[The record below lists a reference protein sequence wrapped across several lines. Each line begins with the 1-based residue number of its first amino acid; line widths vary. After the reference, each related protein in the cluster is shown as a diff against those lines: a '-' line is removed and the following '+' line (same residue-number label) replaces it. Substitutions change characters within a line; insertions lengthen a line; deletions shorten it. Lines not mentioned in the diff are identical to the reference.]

1 MINKKLKLWK
11 RVAAFVLSFMLL
23 IPSVA
28 LAKDVDISGN
38 ASETE
43 FVQVD
48 LNAELEKAM
57 QENDILE
64 DEMPD
69 GTGILLGSDE
79 NDISE
84 KDNLEADGDILGT
97 DTPDIKE
104 KIPANEDIPDEDVF
118 SDSVEDTEIADSQ
131 MEISARG
138 VSMPVTELYIK

>member
-1 MINKKLKLWK
+1 M
-11 RVAAFVLSFMLL
+11 AAFVLSFMLL

-69 GTGILLGSDE
+69 GTGILLGS
-79 NDISE
+79 
-84 KDNLEADGDILGT
+84 
-97 DTPDIKE
+97 
-104 KIPANEDIPDEDVF
+104 ED
-118 SDSVEDTEIADSQ
+118 
-131 MEISARG
+131 
-138 VSMPVTELYIK
+138 